1 MDFLRRIYSFDFMGH
16 RVWYFVLSGI
26 VIGIGLVSLFVRGG
40 GNPLHGLNYGLEFKQ
55 GTRIEVSF
63 NDDVSVADV
72 RAVLARAGFENAKIQ
87 ESSAVGGTS
96 LPGFTIQVETLSPAE
111 QSALRQDLDE
121 AFAIATENGSPVYA
135 VRTVGPTFGSEVVTS
150 SYRAALFALLLIVAY
165 VTIRFDWKFAVGAL
179 SAEFHDLLVIIGVY
193 SLSGREVTTETIAA
207 VLTILGYSL
216 YDSVIISDRIRE
228 NSKKLTRMPY
238 AVLVNRSLSETL
250 TRSLITSFTTLLPV
264 LCLLFFGGTTLT
276 DFAFAL
282 TVGIISGAYST
293 IFISSPIVTTLKERE
308 PQYRRLMARADQE
321 A

>member
-1 MDFLRRIYSFDFMGH
+1 MSFLRKIYSFDFMGH
-16 RVWYFVLSGI
+16 RPWYFVLSGI
-26 VIGIGLVSLFVRGG
+26 VIGAGLVSLFVRGG
-40 GNPLHGLNYGLEFKQ
+40 GNPVHGLNYGLEFKE
-55 GTRIEVSF
+55 GTRIEVAF
-63 NDDVSVADV
+63 DQPVSLADV
-72 RAVLARAGFENAKIQ
+72 RAVLAEAGHEDAQIQ

-96 LPGFTIQVETLSPAE
+96 LPGFTIQVETLSPGQQAR
-111 QSALRQDLDE
+111 LRDELDK
-121 AFAIATENGSPVYA
+121 AFTIATEDGSRVYA

-150 SYRAALFALLLIVAY
+150 SYEAALLALLLIVAY

-179 SAEFHDLLVIIGVY
+179 SAELHDLLVMIGVY
-193 SLSGREVTTETIAA
+193 SLSGREVTTATVAA

-228 NSKKLTRMPY
+228 NSKKLARMSY
-238 AVLVNRSLSETL
+238 AALVNRSLSETL

-293 IFISSPIVTTLKERE
+293 IFISSPIVTSLKERE

>member
-1 MDFLRRIYSFDFMGH
+1 
-16 RVWYFVLSGI
+16 
-26 VIGIGLVSLFVRGG
+26 
-40 GNPLHGLNYGLEFKQ
+40 
-55 GTRIEVSF
+55 
-63 NDDVSVADV
+63 
-72 RAVLARAGFENAKIQ
+72 
-87 ESSAVGGTS
+87 
-96 LPGFTIQVETLSPAE
+96 
-111 QSALRQDLDE
+111 
-121 AFAIATENGSPVYA
+121 
-135 VRTVGPTFGSEVVTS
+135 VTS
-150 SYRAALFALLLIVAY
+150 SYEAALLALLLIVAY

-179 SAEFHDLLVIIGVY
+179 SAELHDLLVMIGVY
-193 SLSGREVTTETIAA
+193 SLSGREVTTATVAA

-228 NSKKLTRMPY
+228 NSKKLARMSY
-238 AVLVNRSLSETL
+238 AALVNRSLSETL

-293 IFISSPIVTTLKERE
+293 IFISSPIVTSLKERE